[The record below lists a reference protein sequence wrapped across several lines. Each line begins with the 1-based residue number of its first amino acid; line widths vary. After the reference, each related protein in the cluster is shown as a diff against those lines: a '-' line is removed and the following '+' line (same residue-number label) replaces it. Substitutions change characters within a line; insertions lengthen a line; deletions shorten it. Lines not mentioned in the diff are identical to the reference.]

1 MRSGRR
7 WLTAAEDAD
16 QLGRL
21 INAERRDSVVATED
35 LWSSD
40 APARRRDRSSLRTCG
55 EVRCASAGPSRSAS
69 DSRSPRARAAAICS
83 DGCGPFSPFEPG
95 VVVGGHAAEPCDLFT
110 AQAAGAAPG
119 PAEQP
124 DVLGLQRLAAFAQE
138 VCEFWPIHN
147 PRLPWHGGTCTPTT
161 VARLHGCTVARL
173 HGCTVARRYPRPGD
187 PPITVARRPAPNAP
201 QPRIADQWIS
211 GSLLTPAP

>member
-95 VVVGGHAAEPCDLFT
+95 VVVGGHAAELCDLFT

-119 PAEQP
+119 PAEARRP
-124 DVLGLQRLAAFAQE
+124 RAAAPGGVCAGSLRVLADPQSSSPMAWRYVHAH
-138 VCEFWPIHN
+138 P
-147 PRLPWHGGTCTPTT
+147 
-161 VARLHGCTVARL
+161 
-173 HGCTVARRYPRPGD
+173 GCTVARRYPRPGD

>member
-147 PRLPWHGGTCTPTT
+147 PRLPWHGGTCTPTP
-161 VARLHGCTVARL
+161 VARLHGAI
-173 HGCTVARRYPRPGD
+173 HGLVIHP
-187 PPITVARRPAPNAP
+187 
-201 QPRIADQWIS
+201 
-211 GSLLTPAP
+211 